1 MIRETSQKPNLNF
14 FPSWQALN
22 FSISFMLNKVVF
34 FLLNAK
40 FFMWLCLF
48 LIWKMLWK
56 ALIVSSDINLK
67 WKTERRGQA
76 DLLHWWC
83 FIANLIC
90 GVEGNVKKI
99 LSIHFS
105 KYVCCLVLT
114 HHHFLFT
121 QSRKT
126 CTHLLRELQN
136 YNLLLNNHRQDNVE
150 YHQKRDTTCPR
161 AKEKPQ
167 QDGRRGKIMFII
179 KPHTCHI

>member
-1 MIRETSQKPNLNF
+1 MIRETSQKPNLNL

-40 FFMWLCLF
+40 FFHVIVCLF

-76 DLLHWWC
+76 DLLHWWW
-83 FIANLIC
+83 FIANLIY

-114 HHHFLFT
+114 HHHLLFT
-121 QSRKT
+121 WSRKM

-136 YNLLLNNHRQDNVE
+136 YNSQLNNHRQENVE
-150 YHQKRDTTCPR
+150 FHQKKIPHD
-161 AKEKPQ
+161 Q
-167 QDGRRGKIMFII
+167 GRRRSPSKMVGGAKS
-179 KPHTCHI
+179 CL